1 MRNMIFKKYEGN
13 PLLSPHDMPG
23 NIMYLL
29 NPGAIK
35 HHNEYILMMDAAT
48 AAGPIVFW
56 LARSHDGI
64 NFVADPKPVNWPEAK
79 TDYHESCV
87 YDPRI
92 TKIDNEYLIMFASSS
107 FEFGTRLGLVK
118 TKDFVKFE
126 RIEQERTENA
136 IRNGVIFP
144 EKINGRYVRFDRP
157 MSGELEP
164 SNMWLSYSEDLVHWR
179 DSEPLMDTRPGF
191 WDRYKI
197 GAGAVPI
204 KTEKGWLEIYHGVGE
219 TCNGFIYSLGAVL
232 LDLENPAKIIARTDD
247 AIMWPEYDYELK
259 GRVPNVV
266 FTCNALIDEDNNIKI
281 YYGAADTCIGLA
293 EAKLDDLIAA
303 CLTPNAYLSGFFK
316 SAQ

>member
-1 MRNMIFKKYEGN
+1 
-13 PLLSPHDMPG
+13 
-23 NIMYLL
+23 
-29 NPGAIK
+29 
-35 HHNEYILMMDAAT
+35 
-48 AAGPIVFW
+48 
-56 LARSHDGI
+56 
-64 NFVADPKPVNWPEAK
+64 
-79 TDYHESCV
+79 
-87 YDPRI
+87 
-92 TKIDNEYLIMFASSS
+92 
-107 FEFGTRLGLVK
+107 
-118 TKDFVKFE
+118 
-126 RIEQERTENA
+126 
-136 IRNGVIFP
+136 
-144 EKINGRYVRFDRP
+144 